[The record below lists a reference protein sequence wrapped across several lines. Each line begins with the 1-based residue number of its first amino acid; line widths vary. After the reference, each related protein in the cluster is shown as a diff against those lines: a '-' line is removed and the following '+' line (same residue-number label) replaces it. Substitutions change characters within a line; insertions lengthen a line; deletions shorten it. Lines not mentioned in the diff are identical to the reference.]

1 MADEHEITQLSVWLD
16 KPAVQQAFTTLACE
30 IIQAGAYAKGYG
42 PEAAARKFGGDKDG
56 TATDYPVAG
65 KVVIGRMG
73 GLKVELTV
81 EPEDGCW
88 SGEELNH
95 DEINAIG
102 ISSMVVGGETLT
114 PRGKQC
120 SRR

>member
-30 IIQAGAYAKGYG
+30 IIQARCYAETYG
-42 PEAAARKFGGDKDG
+42 KEAAARKFGGDKDG

-73 GLKVELTV
+73 ALKVEMTI
-81 EPEDGCW
+81 ESEDSCW
-88 SGEELNH
+88 SGEELQH
-95 DEINAIG
+95 DEIKAIG
-102 ISSMVVGGETLT
+102 ISSMVVGGKKLT
-114 PRGKQC
+114 MRDKQ
-120 SRR
+120 S